1 MVRKPEQPK
10 KPAKAAGKQE
20 NKKTDK
26 GRSLHAA
33 AGGLSRDD
41 KKKQRTKTK
50 SVEPEKRRKRAE
62 PLTTA
67 EWRKIRIE
75 YVKGKTTYAKLA
87 EKYNISASNIRK
99 RAANEGWRKKK
110 NKLDA
115 KVEQKVL
122 ERACDARAEEF
133 ALIAQVNDRM
143 SDVLSN
149 LVNFVASQPPNR
161 YDDLRGVESLTK
173 AIAQVV
179 QTKRDLYNVPT
190 EIDRAKIEALRD
202 KQKLEREKFAEEQA
216 EKAAAKTAAENT
228 MIRIVIEGAEEEVA
242 LDE

>member
-1 MVRKPEQPK
+1 MGRKPAA
-10 KPAKAAGKQE
+10 KPETG
-20 NKKTDK
+20 
-26 GRSLHAA
+26 
-33 AGGLSRDD
+33 
-41 KKKQRTKTK
+41 KKK
-50 SVEPEKRRKRAE
+50 RKE

-87 EKYNISASNIRK
+87 DKYGISASNIRK
-99 RAANEGWRKKK
+99 RASKEGWRKKK
-110 NKLDA
+110 NKLDQ

-122 ERACDARAEEF
+122 ERVCDARAKEF
-133 ALIAQVNDRM
+133 ELIAQVNDRM
-143 SDVLSN
+143 SSVLDN
-149 LVNFVASQPPNR
+149 LVTFVSSQTPNR

-216 EKAAAKTAAENT
+216 EKAASKAAAENT
-228 MIRIVIEGAEEEVA
+228 IIRMVIEGEEEQELS
-242 LDE
+242 LDG

>member
-1 MVRKPEQPK
+1 MARKPAEAKAQKPTGKKTEKQSKPTKPEPK
-10 KPAKAAGKQE
+10 KPATVKKAPAHKKRKQ
-20 NKKTDK
+20 
-26 GRSLHAA
+26 
-33 AGGLSRDD
+33 
-41 KKKQRTKTK
+41 
-50 SVEPEKRRKRAE
+50 

-75 YVKGKTTYAKLA
+75 YVKGKTTYQKLA
-87 EKYNISASNIRK
+87 EKYGISASNIRK

-110 NKLDA
+110 RNLDT
-115 KVEQKVL
+115 KVEQKVR
-122 ERACDARAEEF
+122 ERVCDARAREF
-133 ALIAQVNDRM
+133 ELIAQVNDRM
-143 SDVLSN
+143 GQVLDN
-149 LVNFVASQPPNR
+149 LINFVNSQPPNK

-202 KQKLEREKFAEEQA
+202 KAKLEREKFAEEQA
-216 EKAAAKTAAENT
+216 EKAASKAAAENT
-228 MIRIVIEGAEEEVA
+228 MIRITIEGEEEEVS

>member
-1 MVRKPEQPK
+1 MGRTPATGTGK
-10 KPAKAAGKQE
+10 KK
-20 NKKTDK
+20 KKTTEGDPSAAL
-26 GRSLHAA
+26 RSAQ
-33 AGGLSRDD
+33 DD
-41 KKKQRTKTK
+41 KKGKLRSAQDDKKEK
-50 SVEPEKRRKRAE
+50 SRKPRAN
-62 PLTTA
+62 LTTA
-67 EWRKIRIE
+67 DWRKIRIE

-87 EKYNISASNIRK
+87 EKYGVTAGAIRK
-99 RAANEGWRKKK
+99 RASNEGWRKKK
-110 NKLDA
+110 RNLDT

-122 ERACDARAEEF
+122 ERVCDARAKEF
-133 ALIAQVNDRM
+133 ELIARVNDRM
-143 SDVLSN
+143 GDVLDN
-149 LVNFVASQPPNR
+149 LITFVQSQPPNK

-216 EKAAAKTAAENT
+216 EKAASKQAAENT
-228 MIRIVIEGAEEEVA
+228 MIRVVIDGAEEEEVQ

>member
-1 MVRKPEQPK
+1 MGRKPAAAAPQAAKKATGKKKAAVKQPSGKKAAAVKQQSSKKPEQK
-10 KPAKAAGKQE
+10 
-20 NKKTDK
+20 
-26 GRSLHAA
+26 
-33 AGGLSRDD
+33 
-41 KKKQRTKTK
+41 
-50 SVEPEKRRKRAE
+50 KRAQ

-87 EKYNISASNIRK
+87 AKYGISESNIRK
-99 RAANEGWRKKK
+99 KAANEGWRKKK
-110 NKLDA
+110 NNLDT

-122 ERACDARAEEF
+122 ERVCDARAKEF
-133 ALIAQVNDRM
+133 ELIAQVNDRM
-143 SDVLSN
+143 GEVLDN
-149 LVNFVASQPPNR
+149 LITFVKSQPPNK

-202 KQKLEREKFAEEQA
+202 KQKLDREKFAEELA

-228 MIRIVIEGAEEEVA
+228 MIRVVIEGDDGEELA

>member
-1 MVRKPEQPK
+1 MGR
-10 KPAKAAGKQE
+10 KPAKPETGKE
-20 NKKTDK
+20 KKKTP
-26 GRSLHAA
+26 AA
-33 AGGLSRDD
+33 KPAE
-41 KKKQRTKTK
+41 KKK
-50 SVEPEKRRKRAE
+50 RAQ

-87 EKYNISASNIRK
+87 AKYGISESNIRK

-110 NKLDA
+110 NSLDT

-122 ERACDARAEEF
+122 ERVCDARAKEF
-133 ALIAQVNDRM
+133 ELIAQVNDRM
-143 SDVLSN
+143 GEVLDN
-149 LVNFVASQPPNR
+149 LITFVKSQPPNK

-202 KQKLEREKFAEEQA
+202 KQKLDREKFAEEQA
-216 EKAAAKTAAENT
+216 EKAASKAAAENT
-228 MIRIVIEGAEEEVA
+228 MIRIVIEGDGEEGA
-242 LDE
+242 AFDE

>member
-1 MVRKPEQPK
+1 MGRKPTQKAEPAK
-10 KPAKAAGKQE
+10 KEKAKAAKPAKAAKHDRDPS
-20 NKKTDK
+20 TPL
-26 GRSLHAA
+26 RSAQ
-33 AGGLSRDD
+33 DD
-41 KKKQRTKTK
+41 KRKAAK
-50 SVEPEKRRKRAE
+50 PKRRE

-87 EKYNISASNIRK
+87 EKYGVAAGTIRK
-99 RAANEGWRKKK
+99 RASNEGWRKRKRV
-110 NKLDA
+110 LDT

-122 ERACDARAEEF
+122 ERVCDARAKEF
-133 ALIAQVNDRM
+133 ELIAQVNDRM
-143 SDVLSN
+143 SEVLDN
-149 LVNFVASQPPNR
+149 LITFVQSQPPSR
-161 YDDLRGVESLTK
+161 YDDLRGVESLSK

-216 EKAAAKTAAENT
+216 EKAATKAAAENT
-228 MIRIVIEGAEEEVA
+228 MIRVVIEGEEEEIA

>member
-1 MVRKPEQPK
+1 MA
-10 KPAKAAGKQE
+10 AKGKTAAGKAA
-20 NKKTDK
+20 K
-26 GRSLHAA
+26 G
-33 AGGLSRDD
+33 
-41 KKKQRTKTK
+41 KPRTVKPK
-50 SVEPEKRRKRAE
+50 EEPKARKAKRQ
-62 PLTTA
+62 LTTA

-87 EKYNISASNIRK
+87 EKYGVSAGNIRK

-110 NKLDA
+110 RTLDT

-122 ERACDARAEEF
+122 ERACDARVKEF
-133 ALIAQVNDRM
+133 ELIAQVNDRM
-143 SDVLSN
+143 GEVLDN
-149 LVNFVASQPPNR
+149 LINFVQSQPPNR

-190 EIDRAKIEALRD
+190 EIDRAKIDALRE
-202 KQKLEREKFAEEQA
+202 KAKLEREKFAEEQA
-216 EKAAAKTAAENT
+216 EKAASKQAAENT
-228 MIRIVIEGAEEEVA
+228 MIRVVIEGAEEELV

>member
-1 MVRKPEQPK
+1 MGRKP
-10 KPAKAAGKQE
+10 
-20 NKKTDK
+20 
-26 GRSLHAA
+26 AA
-33 AGGLSRDD
+33 AAPQAAKKATD
-41 KKKQRTKTK
+41 KKKAAVKQPAAAPQAK
-50 SVEPEKRRKRAE
+50 SKRPAEKKKRAQ

-75 YVKGKTTYAKLA
+75 YVKGKTTYQALAK
-87 EKYNISASNIRK
+87 KYGISASNIYK

-110 NKLDA
+110 NKLDQ
-115 KVEQKVL
+115 KVEEKVL
-122 ERACDARAEEF
+122 ERVCDARAKEF
-133 ALIAQVNDRM
+133 ELIAQVNDRM
-143 SDVLSN
+143 GEVLDN
-149 LVNFVASQPPNR
+149 LITFVKSQPPNK

-202 KQKLEREKFAEEQA
+202 KQKLDREKFAEEQA
-216 EKAAAKTAAENT
+216 EKAAAKSATEGT
-228 MIRIVIEGAEEEVA
+228 MVRVTIEGAEGEELV

>member
-1 MVRKPEQPK
+1 MGRKPAAEPETGK
-10 KPAKAAGKQE
+10 KKTTKTAAAGKKAAPAGKTKPAKNAEPGAKA
-20 NKKTDK
+20 KP
-26 GRSLHAA
+26 AA
-33 AGGLSRDD
+33 A
-41 KKKQRTKTK
+41 KKPLRT
-50 SVEPEKRRKRAE
+50 RRE

-87 EKYNISASNIRK
+87 EKYGVSASNIRK

-110 NKLDA
+110 SNLDT

-122 ERACDARAEEF
+122 ERVCDARAKEF
-133 ALIAQVNDRM
+133 ELIARVNDRM
-143 SDVLSN
+143 SEVLEG
-149 LVNFVASQPPNR
+149 LVGFISSQPPGK

-190 EIDRAKIEALRD
+190 EIDRVKIETLRD
-202 KQKLEREKFAEEQA
+202 KQKLDREKFAEEQA
-216 EKAAAKTAAENT
+216 EKAASKAAAENT
-228 MIRIVIEGAEEEVA
+228 MIRITIEGAEEEA
-242 LDE
+242 AFDE